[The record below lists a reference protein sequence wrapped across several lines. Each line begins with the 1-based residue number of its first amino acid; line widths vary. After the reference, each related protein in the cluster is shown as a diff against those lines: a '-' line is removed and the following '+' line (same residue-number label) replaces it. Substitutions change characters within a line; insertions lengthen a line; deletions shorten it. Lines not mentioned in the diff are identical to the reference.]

1 MVNRDELTLYFR
13 NITRQAGVLQP
24 LSQQRD
30 HFAVGTAA
38 LTRIF
43 EQHHAFKRVADDAGL
58 LAYVFVTPVTSTAD
72 NDAAARRA
80 LAAVL
85 SISRKGTDG
94 RGANRG
100 R

>member
-43 EQHHAFKRVADDAGL
+43 ESQRVGFSFII
-58 LAYVFVTPVTSTAD
+58 VQFVIG
-72 NDAAARRA
+72 
-80 LAAVL
+80 L
-85 SISRKGTDG
+85 SILLTVDDTEKRQGTP
-94 RGANRG
+94 A
-100 R
+100 